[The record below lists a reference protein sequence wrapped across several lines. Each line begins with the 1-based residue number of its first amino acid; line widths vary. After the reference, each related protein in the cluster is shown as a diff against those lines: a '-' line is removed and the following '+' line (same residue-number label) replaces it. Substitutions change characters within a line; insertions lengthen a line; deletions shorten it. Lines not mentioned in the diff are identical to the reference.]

1 MHSPPPSSS
10 EKKTTDAATIKRW
23 AILNSGATSH
33 FLTTDAPA
41 IIIVPAD
48 VPLIARLPNGDKVQS
63 THTCTLDLPDL
74 PVGARAVHIIPSLAS
89 HSLLSVVTMCNAG
102 CTVTFTKINC
112 TIVHHGRTIV
122 CGHKCTKTGLWMVPL
137 KCSDAQATAP
147 PAVANEHTHPTAE
160 PTMAIAANVD
170 ATSSAAE
177 YARYI
182 HQCMLSTISNTPWST
197 HTQ

>member
-1 MHSPPPSSS
+1 MGHPRLRSNKPFPHHRCTRHQHSAHRCTPHCPPSQRGQGP
-10 EKKTTDAATIKRW
+10 IY
-23 AILNSGATSH
+23 SH
-33 FLTTDAPA
+33 LHPR
-41 IIIVPAD
+41 P
-48 VPLIARLPNGDKVQS
+48 
-63 THTCTLDLPDL
+63 LPDL
-74 PVGARAVHIIPSLAS
+74 PAGAQAAHIIPGLAS
-89 HSLLSVVTMCNAG
+89 HSLLSAVTMNAG

-112 TIVHHGRTIV
+112 TIVYCGRTIV